1 MNVNTGRDENGE
13 VVLIV
18 DDAEAFEKAC
28 AEWEANNKVIPFD
41 PSEVNENAFYEIT
54 LGGN

>member
-1 MNVNTGRDENGE
+1 MNVGTGRDESGGI
-13 VVLIV
+13 VLIV

-41 PSEVNENAFYEIT
+41 PSDVNENAFSGE
-54 LGGN
+54 